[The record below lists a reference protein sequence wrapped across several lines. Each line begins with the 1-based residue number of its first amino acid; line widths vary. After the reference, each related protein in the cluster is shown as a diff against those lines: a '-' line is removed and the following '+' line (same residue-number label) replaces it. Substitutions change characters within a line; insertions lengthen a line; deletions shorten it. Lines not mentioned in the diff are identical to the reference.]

1 MCCLLSALTNVP
13 LRQDVAM
20 TGAIDQVGNILP
32 IGGVNEK
39 IEGFFDACRDGH
51 STGTQGV
58 IIPEANAGD
67 LMVREDVVDAC
78 REGVFRIFAVQS
90 IHEALEVLT
99 GIPAGAQGADG
110 RYPDNTLLALA
121 VERAR
126 DYWRK
131 AAERSDDREKRRQP
145 DVENAEPMPPARA
158 PNGLPGE

>member
-1 MCCLLSALTNVP
+1 
-13 LRQDVAM
+13 M

-39 IEGFFDACRDGH
+39 IEGFFDACRDGNL
-51 STGTQGV
+51 TGTQGV
-58 IIPEANAGD
+58 IIPQANAGE

-78 REGVFRIFAVQS
+78 REGSFRIFAVQT

-99 GIPAGAQGADG
+99 GMPAGMQGADG
-110 RYPDNTLLALA
+110 RYPDKTLLALA

-131 AAERSDDREKRRQP
+131 AAERTDAHERGRQP
-145 DVENAEPMPPARA
+145 DEGNAEPQLPSKV

>member
-1 MCCLLSALTNVP
+1 M
-13 LRQDVAM
+13 
-20 TGAIDQVGNILP
+20 
-32 IGGVNEK
+32 NEK
-39 IEGFFDACRDGH
+39 IEGFFDACRDGNL
-51 STGTQGV
+51 TGTQGV
-58 IIPEANAGD
+58 IIPEVNAGD

-78 REGVFRIFAVQS
+78 REGSFRIFAVQT

-99 GIPAGAQGADG
+99 GTPAGRQGADG

-131 AAERSDDREKRRQP
+131 AAERTDDHERRRQP
-145 DVENAEPMPPARA
+145 GEENSEPMRPAKA

>member
-1 MCCLLSALTNVP
+1 
-13 LRQDVAM
+13 M

-39 IEGFFDACRDGH
+39 IEGFFDACRDGNLN
-51 STGTQGV
+51 GTQGV

-67 LMVREDVVDAC
+67 LMVREDVVDTC
-78 REGVFRIFAVQS
+78 RKGSFRIFAVRT

-99 GIPAGAQGADG
+99 GMPAGAQAADG

-126 DYWRK
+126 GYWRK
-131 AAERSDDREKRRQP
+131 AAERGDDHERREQP
-145 DVENAEPMPPARA
+145 NEENAKPMPPAKA
-158 PNGLPGE
+158 PDHLPGE